1 MYRVNAER
9 SQEKND
15 RNGRIERCT
24 KVTPQCLPGRKSLRD
39 ENSTPYRSRKSTN
52 AWASQYRL
60 TPQGKL
66 KLHNLAFMDATD
78 QLGFQF
84 RPAERRVWT
93 VRALVS
99 AVRSHIERE
108 YSDCWVEGEIS
119 NLRIPDSGH
128 LYFTL
133 KEESAQIRVVMFRSS
148 AKLLRFRPENG
159 LHVTVRGRI
168 TVYEDRGELQIS
180 AEFMEPKGAGALQLA
195 FEQLKA
201 RLQAEG
207 LFEVSRKKP
216 IPPLPQRIGI
226 ITSPQ
231 GAALRDILNILA
243 RRHHSANVLIY
254 PAQVQGEAA
263 AGEVMAGVRFFN
275 QDLQR
280 GGAVEV
286 IVIAR
291 GGGSAED
298 LAAFNHEGLARA
310 VADSK
315 IPVIS
320 AIGHE
325 TDFTII
331 DFVADLRA
339 PTPSAAAELV
349 IRSRQDI
356 EAQAEDLCRRLERAL
371 RYRLLMARQELT
383 ERAQHGAFARMMDGI
398 HRRQQKLDEQRFR
411 LEKAERQLLERCR
424 RRSENVSSAVRHY
437 DARRRLAA
445 VRQGLE
451 AQVANLAAA
460 IRRRLLESGGALDRR
475 AASLEAL
482 SPVAIL
488 NRGYALV
495 FDAKGRLVK
504 DAARLEAGDEL
515 SARLARGRV
524 RARVTASEPG
534 EPEPGDLH

>member
-1 MYRVNAER
+1 MEM
-9 SQEKND
+9 S
-15 RNGRIERCT
+15 
-24 KVTPQCLPGRKSLRD
+24 
-39 ENSTPYRSRKSTN
+39 
-52 AWASQYRL
+52 
-60 TPQGKL
+60 
-66 KLHNLAFMDATD
+66 D

-84 RPAERRVWT
+84 RPPERRIWT

-99 AVRSHIERE
+99 AVRSHVERE

-133 KEESAQIRVVMFRSS
+133 KEETSQIRVVMFRSS

-159 LHVTVRGRI
+159 LHVTVRGRV
-168 TVYEDRGELQIS
+168 TVYEERGELQIS
-180 AEFMEPKGAGALQLA
+180 AEFMEPQGAGALQLA

-201 RLQAEG
+201 RLAAEG
-207 LFEVSRKKP
+207 LFEASRKKP
-216 IPPLPQRIGI
+216 IPQLPQRIGI
-226 ITSPQ
+226 VTSPQ

-243 RRHHSANVLIY
+243 RRHHSANILIY
-254 PAQVQGEAA
+254 PAQVQGDSA
-263 AGEVMAGVRFFN
+263 AGEVMAGLKHFHS
-275 QDLQR
+275 DLR
-280 GGAVEV
+280 SKNAVEV
-286 IVIAR
+286 IIIAR

-298 LAAFNHEGLARA
+298 LACFNHEGLARA

-325 TDFTII
+325 TDFTIV

-349 IRSRQDI
+349 IRSRQGI
-356 EAQAEDLCRRLERAL
+356 EEQANELSRRLERSL

-383 ERAQHGAFARMMDGI
+383 NRAQHGAFARMMDGI
-398 HRRQQKLDEQRFR
+398 HRRQQKVDEQRYR
-411 LEKAERQLLERCR
+411 LEKAERQLLERCHR
-424 RRSENVSSAVRHY
+424 RCETVAAAVRHY
-437 DARRRLAA
+437 DARRRLAS
-445 VRQGLE
+445 VRQQLD
-451 AQVANLAAA
+451 AQLGNLAAA
-460 IRRRLLESGGALDRR
+460 TRHRLLESRSALERQT
-475 AASLEAL
+475 ASLEAL

-495 FDAKGRLVK
+495 FDAKGALVK
-504 DAARLEAGDEL
+504 DATQLETGQEL

-524 RARVTASEPG
+524 RARVTATESSES
-534 EPEPGDLH
+534 E

>member
-1 MYRVNAER
+1 MEMN
-9 SQEKND
+9 
-15 RNGRIERCT
+15 
-24 KVTPQCLPGRKSLRD
+24 
-39 ENSTPYRSRKSTN
+39 
-52 AWASQYRL
+52 
-60 TPQGKL
+60 
-66 KLHNLAFMDATD
+66 D

-84 RPAERRVWT
+84 RPPERRVWT

-159 LHVTVRGRI
+159 LSVTVRGRI

-207 LFEVSRKKP
+207 LFEASRKKP

-254 PAQVQGEAA
+254 PTQVQGDSASAEVI
-263 AGEVMAGVRFFN
+263 AGLRHFHQNLG
-275 QDLQR
+275 R
-280 GGAVEV
+280 GSAVEV
-286 IVIAR
+286 IIIAR
-291 GGGSAED
+291 GGGSVED
-298 LAAFNHEGLARA
+298 LACFNHEGLARA
-310 VADSK
+310 VAESK

-325 TDFTII
+325 TDFTIV

-356 EAQAEDLCRRLERAL
+356 EAQAEDLYRRLERAL

-398 HRRQQKLDEQRFR
+398 HRRQQRLDEQRFR
-411 LEKAERQLLERCR
+411 LEKAERQLLERCHR
-424 RRSENVSSAVRHY
+424 RCENVSATVRHY

-445 VRQGLE
+445 IRQQLA
-451 AQVANLAAA
+451 AQVAKLAAA
-460 IRRRLLESGGALDRR
+460 THTRLWQSRGALDRQT
-475 AASLEAL
+475 ASLEAL

-495 FDAKGRLVK
+495 FDAKGQLVK
-504 DAARLEAGDEL
+504 DAARLKAGDEL
-515 SARLARGRV
+515 SARLARGRI
-524 RARVTASEPG
+524 RARVTAAEPSEAESDG
-534 EPEPGDLH
+534 AELE

>member
-1 MYRVNAER
+1 M
-9 SQEKND
+9 S
-15 RNGRIERCT
+15 
-24 KVTPQCLPGRKSLRD
+24 
-39 ENSTPYRSRKSTN
+39 
-52 AWASQYRL
+52 
-60 TPQGKL
+60 
-66 KLHNLAFMDATD
+66 D

-84 RPAERRVWT
+84 RPPERRVWT

-159 LHVTVRGRI
+159 LHATVRGRI

-207 LFEVSRKKP
+207 LFEASRKKP
-216 IPPLPQRIGI
+216 MPPLPQRIGI

-254 PAQVQGEAA
+254 PAQVQGDSAP
-263 AGEVMAGVRFFN
+263 GEVMAGLRYFGQELRH
-275 QDLQR
+275 QDLR
-280 GGAVEV
+280 SGGAVEV
-286 IVIAR
+286 IIIAR

-298 LAAFNHEGLARA
+298 LAGFNHEGLARA

-325 TDFTII
+325 TDFTIV

-349 IRSRQDI
+349 IRSRQEI
-356 EAQAEDLCRRLERAL
+356 EAQAEDLYRRLEHGL

-411 LEKAERQLLERCR
+411 LEKAERQLLERCHR
-424 RRSENVSSAVRHY
+424 RCENVSATVRHY

-445 VRQGLE
+445 IRQQLR
-451 AQVANLAAA
+451 AQVANLAA
-460 IRRRLLESGGALDRR
+460 ITHTRLLEIRGVLDRQT
-475 AASLEAL
+475 ASLEAL
-482 SPVAIL
+482 SPLAIL

-504 DAARLEAGDEL
+504 DAARLKAGDEL
-515 SARLARGRV
+515 SARLARGRI
-524 RARVTASEPG
+524 RARVTATERSDPESG
-534 EPEPGDLH
+534 ERH

>member
-1 MYRVNAER
+1 MEMA
-9 SQEKND
+9 
-15 RNGRIERCT
+15 
-24 KVTPQCLPGRKSLRD
+24 
-39 ENSTPYRSRKSTN
+39 
-52 AWASQYRL
+52 
-60 TPQGKL
+60 
-66 KLHNLAFMDATD
+66 D

-84 RPAERRVWT
+84 RAPERRVWT

-99 AVRSHIERE
+99 AVRALVERQ

-201 RLQAEG
+201 RLHAEG
-207 LFEVSRKKP
+207 LFEAARKKP

-231 GAALRDILNILA
+231 GAALQDILNILA
-243 RRHHSANVLIY
+243 RRHRSVNVLIY
-254 PAQVQGEAA
+254 PAQVQGDSAPS
-263 AGEVMAGVRFFN
+263 EVMAGLRC
-275 QDLQR
+275 LQQYSHQNLR
-280 GGAVEV
+280 HRNAVEV
-286 IVIAR
+286 IIIAR

-310 VADSK
+310 VAESK

-325 TDFTII
+325 TDFTIV

-349 IRSRQDI
+349 IRSRQEI
-356 EAQAEDLCRRLERAL
+356 EGQAEDLYRRLERAV

-383 ERAQHGAFARMMDGI
+383 ERAQAGAFARMMDGI
-398 HRRQQKLDEQRFR
+398 HQRQQKLDEQGFR
-411 LEKAERQLLERCR
+411 LEKAERQLLERCHR
-424 RRSENVSSAVRHY
+424 RCESAAAAVRHY

-445 VRQGLE
+445 IRQSLE
-451 AQVANLAAA
+451 AQVASLAAA
-460 IRRRLLESGGALDRR
+460 TRTRLLESRGKLDRQT
-475 AASLEAL
+475 ASLDAL

-495 FDAKGRLVK
+495 FDAKGQLVK
-504 DAARLEAGDEL
+504 DAAQFKVGDEL

-524 RARVTASEPG
+524 RARVTAAESG
-534 EPEPGDLH
+534 ETESGGAGLE

>member
-1 MYRVNAER
+1 
-9 SQEKND
+9 
-15 RNGRIERCT
+15 
-24 KVTPQCLPGRKSLRD
+24 
-39 ENSTPYRSRKSTN
+39 
-52 AWASQYRL
+52 
-60 TPQGKL
+60 
-66 KLHNLAFMDATD
+66 
-78 QLGFQF
+78 
-84 RPAERRVWT
+84 
-93 VRALVS
+93 
-99 AVRSHIERE
+99 
-108 YSDCWVEGEIS
+108 VEGEIS

-201 RLQAEG
+201 RLQGEG
-207 LFEVSRKKP
+207 LFEAARKKT
-216 IPPLPQRIGI
+216 IPSLPQRIGI

-254 PAQVQGEAA
+254 PAQVQGDAA
-263 AGEVMAGVRFFN
+263 PGEVMAGLRHFN
-275 QDLQR
+275 KELQHQDSR
-280 GGAVEV
+280 RKSAVEV
-286 IVIAR
+286 IIIAR

-325 TDFTII
+325 TDFSIM

-349 IRSRQDI
+349 IRSRQEI
-356 EAQAEDLCRRLERAL
+356 EAQAEDLYRRLERAV

-411 LEKAERQLLERCR
+411 LEKAERQLLERSH
-424 RRSENVSSAVRHY
+424 RRSESAAAAVRHY

-445 VRQGLE
+445 IRQRLE
-451 AQVANLAAA
+451 AQVASLAAA
-460 IRRRLLESGGALDRR
+460 THRRLLESRGALDRR
-475 AASLEAL
+475 TASLEAL

-495 FDAKGRLVK
+495 FDAKGQLVK
-504 DAARLEAGDEL
+504 DAARLKAGDEL

-524 RARVTASEPG
+524 HARVTASQSDET
-534 EPEPGDLH
+534 

>member
-1 MYRVNAER
+1 MGT
-9 SQEKND
+9 S
-15 RNGRIERCT
+15 
-24 KVTPQCLPGRKSLRD
+24 
-39 ENSTPYRSRKSTN
+39 
-52 AWASQYRL
+52 
-60 TPQGKL
+60 
-66 KLHNLAFMDATD
+66 D

-84 RPAERRVWT
+84 RAPERHIWS

-99 AVRSHIERE
+99 AVRGLVERQ

-128 LYFTL
+128 VYFTL
-133 KEESAQIRVVMFRSS
+133 KEENAQIRVVIFRSS

-180 AEFMEPKGAGALQLA
+180 AEFMEPQGAGALQLA
-195 FEQLKA
+195 FEQLKT

-207 LFEVSRKKP
+207 LFDAARKKP
-216 IPPLPQRIGI
+216 IPPLPQRIGV

-243 RRHHSANVLIY
+243 RRHRSANILIY
-254 PAQVQGEAA
+254 PAQVQGESAA
-263 AGEVMAGVRFFN
+263 AEVMAGLRYLHGSAR
-275 QDLQR
+275 QAL
-280 GGAVEV
+280 GIEV
-286 IVIAR
+286 IIIAR

-298 LAAFNHEGLARA
+298 LACFNHEGLARA
-310 VADSK
+310 VAESK

-349 IRSRQDI
+349 IRSRREI
-356 EAQAEDLCRRLERAL
+356 EAHAEDLDRRLERAV
-371 RYRLLMARQELT
+371 RYRLLIARQELT
-383 ERAQHGAFARMMDGI
+383 ELAQHGAFASIMDSI
-398 HRRQQKLDEQRFR
+398 HRGQQTLDERRFR
-411 LEKAERQLLERCR
+411 LEKAERQLLEQR
-424 RRSENVSSAVRHY
+424 RRRLEAVSAVVRHY
-437 DARRRLAA
+437 DARRRLVAIR
-445 VRQGLE
+445 RQLE
-451 AQVANLAAA
+451 SEVANLSAA
-460 IRRRLLESGGALDRR
+460 IRARLLAGRAALERR
-475 AASLEAL
+475 TASLEAL

-495 FDAKGRLVK
+495 FDGSGQLVK
-504 DAARLEAGDEL
+504 DAASLAPGDEM
-515 SARLARGRV
+515 SARLARGKV
-524 RARVTASEPG
+524 RARVTHREPSES
-534 EPEPGDLH
+534 

>member
-1 MYRVNAER
+1 MAGSTILPTTFSFSFRVGG
-9 SQEKND
+9 QE
-15 RNGRIERCT
+15 C
-24 KVTPQCLPGRKSLRD
+24 P
-39 ENSTPYRSRKSTN
+39 PYTN
-52 AWASQYRL
+52 
-60 TPQGKL
+60 
-66 KLHNLAFMDATD
+66 MDTSD

-84 RPAERRVWT
+84 RAPERHVWT

-99 AVRSHIERE
+99 AVRSQVERQ

-119 NLRIPDSGH
+119 NLRNPDSGH

-133 KEESAQIRVVMFRSS
+133 KEESAQLRVVMFRSS
-148 AKLLRFRPENG
+148 ARLLRFRPENG

-168 TVYEDRGELQIS
+168 TVYEERGELQIS
-180 AEFMEPKGAGALQLA
+180 AEYMEPQGAGALQLA

-207 LFEVSRKKP
+207 LFEASRKKP
-216 IPPLPQRIGI
+216 IPPLPRRIGV

-231 GAALRDILNILA
+231 GAALQDILNILA

-254 PAQVQGEAA
+254 PAQVQGDAA
-263 AGEVMAGVRFFN
+263 AGEVMAGVRHLN
-275 QDLQR
+275 R
-280 GGAVEV
+280 SSAVEV
-286 IVIAR
+286 IIIAR
-291 GGGSAED
+291 GGGSVED
-298 LAAFNHEGLARA
+298 MAAFNHEGLARA
-310 VADSK
+310 VAESE

-325 TDFTII
+325 TDFTIV

-349 IRSRQDI
+349 IRSRQEI
-356 EAQAEDLCRRLERAL
+356 EAQAEELQRRLERAV

-383 ERAQHGAFARMMDGI
+383 QRAQHGAFARIMDGI
-398 HRRQQKLDEQRFR
+398 NRRQQKLDEQRFR
-411 LEKAERQLLERCR
+411 LEKAQRQIFERWR
-424 RRSENVSSAVRHY
+424 RRWELASGAVRHY

-445 VRQGLE
+445 VRQQLDAE
-451 AQVANLAAA
+451 LARLAAA
-460 IRRRLLESGGALDRR
+460 ANARLLANRALLDQRV
-475 AASLEAL
+475 ASLEAL

-495 FDAKGRLVK
+495 FDAKGQLVK
-504 DAARLEAGDEL
+504 DAARLQVGDEV

-524 RARVTASEPG
+524 HARVTVSEPESG
-534 EPEPGDLH
+534 GPALE

>member
-1 MYRVNAER
+1 ME
-9 SQEKND
+9 
-15 RNGRIERCT
+15 
-24 KVTPQCLPGRKSLRD
+24 
-39 ENSTPYRSRKSTN
+39 
-52 AWASQYRL
+52 
-60 TPQGKL
+60 
-66 KLHNLAFMDATD
+66 MTD

-84 RPAERRVWT
+84 RPPERRVWT

-99 AVRSHIERE
+99 AVRSHLERE

-133 KEESAQIRVVMFRSS
+133 KEEAAQIRVVMFRSS

-180 AEFMEPKGAGALQLA
+180 AEFMEPRGAGALQLA

-207 LFEVSRKKP
+207 LFESSRKKA
-216 IPPLPQRIGI
+216 IPHLPQRIGI

-254 PAQVQGEAA
+254 PAQVQGDSAP
-263 AGEVMAGVRFFN
+263 GEVMAGVRYFN
-275 QDLQR
+275 AEHRDAAR
-280 GGAVEV
+280 PRRGAVEV
-286 IVIAR
+286 IIIAR

-298 LAAFNHEGLARA
+298 LACFNHEGLARA
-310 VADSK
+310 VASSK

-325 TDFTII
+325 TDFTIV

-349 IRSRQDI
+349 IRSRQEI
-356 EAQAEDLCRRLERAL
+356 EAQADDLYRRLERAM
-371 RYRLLMARQELT
+371 RYRLLMARQDLT
-383 ERAQHGAFARMMDGI
+383 GRTQHGAFARMMDGI
-398 HRRQQKLDEQRFR
+398 HRRQQRLDEQRYR
-411 LEKAERQLLERCR
+411 LEKAERQLLERWHR
-424 RRSENVSSAVRHY
+424 RCEGVTAAIRQC
-437 DARRRLAA
+437 DARRRLAG
-445 VRQGLE
+445 VRQRLE
-451 AQVANLAAA
+451 ALVANLAAVTH
-460 IRRRLLESGGALDRR
+460 RRLMESRGVLDRR
-475 AASLEAL
+475 TASLDAL

-495 FDAKGRLVK
+495 FDAQGQLVK
-504 DAARLEAGDEL
+504 DAARLEAGDEV
-515 SARLARGRV
+515 SARLARGTI
-524 RARVTASEPG
+524 RARVTGRET
-534 EPEPGDLH
+534 

>member
-1 MYRVNAER
+1 MGT
-9 SQEKND
+9 QEQ
-15 RNGRIERCT
+15 T
-24 KVTPQCLPGRKSLRD
+24 
-39 ENSTPYRSRKSTN
+39 
-52 AWASQYRL
+52 W
-60 TPQGKL
+60 
-66 KLHNLAFMDATD
+66 
-78 QLGFQF
+78 FQV
-84 RPAERRVWT
+84 RPPERRVWT

-133 KEESAQIRVVMFRSS
+133 KEEAAQIRVVMFRSS

-159 LHVTVRGRI
+159 LHVMVRGRI

-195 FEQLKA
+195 FEKLKA

-207 LFEVSRKKP
+207 LFDAARKKA

-231 GAALRDILNILA
+231 GAALRDILNVLA

-254 PAQVQGEAA
+254 PAQVQGDSAP
-263 AGEVMAGVRFFN
+263 GEVIAGLRHFH
-275 QDLQR
+275 QDLR
-280 GGAVEV
+280 HSRAVEV
-286 IVIAR
+286 IIIAR

-298 LAAFNHEGLARA
+298 LACFNHEGLARA

-325 TDFTII
+325 TDFTIV

-349 IRSRQDI
+349 IRSRQEI
-356 EAQAEDLCRRLERAL
+356 EAQAEDLYRRLERAV
-371 RYRLLMARQELT
+371 RYRLLIARQGLT
-383 ERAQHGAFARMMDGI
+383 RRGQDGAFARMMDLI
-398 HRRQQKLDEQRFR
+398 RQRQQKLDDLTYR
-411 LEKAERQLLERCR
+411 LGRGEREALELMR
-424 RRSENVSSAVRHY
+424 RRWET
-437 DARRRLAA
+437 L
-445 VRQGLE
+445 
-451 AQVANLAAA
+451 
-460 IRRRLLESGGALDRR
+460 
-475 AASLEAL
+475 
-482 SPVAIL
+482 
-488 NRGYALV
+488 
-495 FDAKGRLVK
+495 
-504 DAARLEAGDEL
+504 
-515 SARLARGRV
+515 
-524 RARVTASEPG
+524 
-534 EPEPGDLH
+534 

>member
-1 MYRVNAER
+1 MEM
-9 SQEKND
+9 S
-15 RNGRIERCT
+15 
-24 KVTPQCLPGRKSLRD
+24 
-39 ENSTPYRSRKSTN
+39 
-52 AWASQYRL
+52 
-60 TPQGKL
+60 
-66 KLHNLAFMDATD
+66 D
-78 QLGFQF
+78 QLGFHF
-84 RPAERRVWT
+84 RPPERRVWT

-133 KEESAQIRVVMFRSS
+133 KEEAAQIRVVMFRSS

-207 LFEVSRKKP
+207 LFDAARKKA
-216 IPPLPQRIGI
+216 IPSLPQRIGV

-243 RRHHSANVLIY
+243 RRHHSANVVIY
-254 PAQVQGEAA
+254 PAQVQGDAA
-263 AGEVMAGVRFFN
+263 AGEVMAGLRHFN
-275 QDLQR
+275 QDKRR
-280 GGAVEV
+280 GCAVEV
-286 IVIAR
+286 IIIAR
-291 GGGSAED
+291 GGGSVED
-298 LAAFNHEGLARA
+298 LACFNHEGLARA

-325 TDFTII
+325 TDFTIV

-339 PTPSAAAELV
+339 STPSAAAELV
-349 IRSRQDI
+349 IRSRQEI
-356 EAQAEDLCRRLERAL
+356 EAAAADLYRRLERAV

-398 HRRQQKLDEQRFR
+398 HRRQQRLDEQRFR
-411 LEKAERQLLERCR
+411 LEKAERQLLERWHR
-424 RRSENVSSAVRHY
+424 RCENVATAVRHY
-437 DARRRLAA
+437 DARRRLAH
-445 VRQGLE
+445 VRQQLE

-460 IRRRLLESGGALDRR
+460 THRRLLESRGALERHT
-475 AASLEAL
+475 ASLEAL

-495 FDAKGRLVK
+495 FDGQGQLVK
-504 DAARLEAGDEL
+504 DAAELKAGEEV
-515 SARLARGRV
+515 SARLARGRM
-524 RARVTASEPG
+524 RARVTATERSETESDEPG
-534 EPEPGDLH
+534 

>member
-1 MYRVNAER
+1 META
-9 SQEKND
+9 
-15 RNGRIERCT
+15 
-24 KVTPQCLPGRKSLRD
+24 
-39 ENSTPYRSRKSTN
+39 
-52 AWASQYRL
+52 
-60 TPQGKL
+60 
-66 KLHNLAFMDATD
+66 D

-84 RPAERRVWT
+84 RPPDRRVWT

-119 NLRIPDSGH
+119 NLRTPDSGH

-133 KEESAQIRVVMFRSS
+133 KEESAQMRAVMFRSS
-148 AKLLRFRPENG
+148 ARLLRFRPENG

-180 AEFMEPKGAGALQLA
+180 AEFMEPQGAGALQLA

-207 LFEVSRKKP
+207 LFDASRKKP
-216 IPPLPQRIGI
+216 LPPLPQRIGL

-243 RRHHSANVLIY
+243 RRHRSANVLIY
-254 PAQVQGEAA
+254 PAQVQGDSAPAEVI
-263 AGEVMAGVRFFN
+263 AGLRYFH
-275 QDLQR
+275 QDLAR
-280 GGAVEV
+280 PSPVEV
-286 IVIAR
+286 IIIAR

-298 LAAFNHEGLARA
+298 LACFNHEGLARA

-325 TDFTII
+325 TDFTIL

-356 EAQAEDLCRRLERAL
+356 EAQTDDLSRRLERAL
-371 RYRLLMARQELT
+371 RYRLLMARRDLADRT
-383 ERAQHGAFARMMDGI
+383 QHGAFARMMDGI

-411 LEKAERQLLERCR
+411 LEKAQRQLLERYHR
-424 RRSENVSSAVRHY
+424 RCETVTAAVRHY

-445 VRQGLE
+445 IRQELE

-460 IRRRLLESGGALDRR
+460 TRTLLLENRGALDRHTAR
-475 AASLEAL
+475 LEAL
-482 SPVAIL
+482 SPIAIL

-495 FDAKGRLVK
+495 FDATGQLVK
-504 DAARLEAGDEL
+504 DASRIAPGDNV

-524 RARVTASEPG
+524 LARVTATDPSPAEPSPPA
-534 EPEPGDLH
+534 ESTD

>member
-1 MYRVNAER
+1 
-9 SQEKND
+9 
-15 RNGRIERCT
+15 
-24 KVTPQCLPGRKSLRD
+24 
-39 ENSTPYRSRKSTN
+39 
-52 AWASQYRL
+52 
-60 TPQGKL
+60 
-66 KLHNLAFMDATD
+66 MDTAD

-84 RPAERRVWT
+84 RAPERRIWT

-99 AVRSHIERE
+99 AVRSHVERE

-133 KEESAQIRVVMFRSS
+133 KEENAQIRVVMFRSP
-148 AKLLRFRPENG
+148 ARLLRFRPEDG

-168 TVYEDRGELQIS
+168 TVYEERGELQIS
-180 AEFMEPKGAGALQLA
+180 AEFMEPQGAGALQLA

-207 LFEVSRKKP
+207 LFDASRKKA
-216 IPPLPQRIGI
+216 IPPLPRRIGI

-243 RRHHSANVLIY
+243 RRHQSANVLIY
-254 PAQVQGEAA
+254 PAQVQGDAA
-263 AGEVMAGVRFFN
+263 AGEILAGLRHFN
-275 QDLQR
+275 R
-280 GGAVEV
+280 SRAVEV
-286 IVIAR
+286 IIIAR
-291 GGGSAED
+291 GGGSVED

-310 VADSK
+310 VAESE

-325 TDFTII
+325 TDFTIL

-349 IRSRQDI
+349 IRSRQEI
-356 EAQAEDLCRRLERAL
+356 EAQAEELHRRLERAV

-383 ERAQHGAFARMMDGI
+383 QRAQHGAFGRMMDGI
-398 HRRQQKLDEQRFR
+398 NRRQQKLDDQRFR
-411 LEKAERQLLERCR
+411 LEKAERQILERWR
-424 RRSENVSSAVRHY
+424 RRWEGASAAVRHY

-445 VRQGLE
+445 VRQQLDAE
-451 AQVANLAAA
+451 VAKLAAA
-460 IRRRLLESGGALDRR
+460 TNARLLASRAVLDRR
-475 AASLEAL
+475 MASLEAL

-495 FDAKGRLVK
+495 FDVNGQLVK
-504 DAARLEAGDEL
+504 DAARLQVGDEV

-524 RARVTASEPG
+524 RARVSGT
-534 EPEPGDLH
+534 EPESGGPAVE

>member
-1 MYRVNAER
+1 M
-9 SQEKND
+9 S
-15 RNGRIERCT
+15 
-24 KVTPQCLPGRKSLRD
+24 
-39 ENSTPYRSRKSTN
+39 
-52 AWASQYRL
+52 
-60 TPQGKL
+60 
-66 KLHNLAFMDATD
+66 D

-84 RPAERRVWT
+84 RPPERRIWT

-168 TVYEDRGELQIS
+168 TVYEERGELQIS

-207 LFEVSRKKP
+207 LFEASRKTP
-216 IPPLPQRIGI
+216 IPSLPQRIGI

-254 PAQVQGEAA
+254 PAQVQGDSAP
-263 AGEVMAGVRFFN
+263 GEVMAGLRYFHQEIRH
-275 QDLQR
+275 QDLRHQDLR
-280 GGAVEV
+280 SGGAVEV
-286 IVIAR
+286 IIIAR

-298 LAAFNHEGLARA
+298 LAGFNHEGLARA

-325 TDFTII
+325 TDFTIV

-349 IRSRQDI
+349 IRSRQEI
-356 EAQAEDLCRRLERAL
+356 EAQAEDLSRRLERGL
-371 RYRLLMARQELT
+371 RYRLLMARQELAD
-383 ERAQHGAFARMMDGI
+383 RAQHGAFARMMDGI
-398 HRRQQKLDEQRFR
+398 HRRQQKVDEQRFR
-411 LEKAERQLLERCR
+411 LEKAERQLLECCHRRC
-424 RRSENVSSAVRHY
+424 ENVSATVRHY
-437 DARRRLAA
+437 DAQRRLAA
-445 VRQGLE
+445 IRQQLQ

-460 IRRRLLESGGALDRR
+460 TRTRLLESRGVLDRR
-475 AASLEAL
+475 TASLEAL
-482 SPVAIL
+482 SPLAIL

-495 FDAKGRLVK
+495 FDGKGRLVK
-504 DAARLEAGDEL
+504 DAARLKAGDEL

-524 RARVTASEPG
+524 RARVTASERS
-534 EPEPGDLH
+534 EPESGERH

>member
-1 MYRVNAER
+1 
-9 SQEKND
+9 
-15 RNGRIERCT
+15 
-24 KVTPQCLPGRKSLRD
+24 
-39 ENSTPYRSRKSTN
+39 
-52 AWASQYRL
+52 
-60 TPQGKL
+60 
-66 KLHNLAFMDATD
+66 MDASD

-84 RPAERRVWT
+84 RAPERHIWS
-93 VRALVS
+93 VRALVA
-99 AVRSHIERE
+99 AVRGLVERQ

-148 AKLLRFRPENG
+148 ARLLRFRPENG

-168 TVYEDRGELQIS
+168 TVYEERGELQIS
-180 AEFMEPKGAGALQLA
+180 AEFMEPQGAGALQLA

-207 LFEVSRKKP
+207 LFEASRKKT
-216 IPPLPQRIGI
+216 IPPLPRRIGI
-226 ITSPQ
+226 VTSPQ
-231 GAALRDILNILA
+231 GAALQDILNILA

-254 PAQVQGEAA
+254 PVQVQGAAA
-263 AGEVMAGVRFFN
+263 AGEVMAGLRHFN
-275 QDLQR
+275 R
-280 GGAVEV
+280 SRAVEV
-286 IVIAR
+286 IIIAR
-291 GGGSAED
+291 GGGSVED

-310 VADSK
+310 VAESK

-325 TDFTII
+325 TDFTIV

-349 IRSRQDI
+349 IRSRQEI
-356 EAQAEDLCRRLERAL
+356 EAQAEELHRRLERAL

-383 ERAQHGAFARMMDGI
+383 QLAQHGAFARMMDGI
-398 HRRQQKLDEQRFR
+398 NRRQQKLDDQRFR
-411 LEKAERQLLERCR
+411 LERGQRQIFERWR
-424 RRSENVSSAVRHY
+424 RRWELASAAVRHY
-437 DARRRLAA
+437 DARRRLAV
-445 VRQGLE
+445 VRQRLAAE
-451 AQVANLAAA
+451 VSKLAAA
-460 IRRRLLESGGALDRR
+460 GNARLLANRAALERR
-475 AASLEAL
+475 VASLEAL

-495 FDAKGRLVK
+495 FDANGQLVK
-504 DAARLEAGDEL
+504 DAAHLQAGDEV

-524 RARVTASEPG
+524 RARVTGTESGGPALE
-534 EPEPGDLH
+534 

>member
-1 MYRVNAER
+1 
-9 SQEKND
+9 
-15 RNGRIERCT
+15 
-24 KVTPQCLPGRKSLRD
+24 
-39 ENSTPYRSRKSTN
+39 
-52 AWASQYRL
+52 
-60 TPQGKL
+60 
-66 KLHNLAFMDATD
+66 
-78 QLGFQF
+78 
-84 RPAERRVWT
+84 
-93 VRALVS
+93 
-99 AVRSHIERE
+99 VRSHVERE

-207 LFEVSRKKP
+207 LFEASRKKA
-216 IPPLPQRIGI
+216 IPTLPQRIGI

-231 GAALRDILNILA
+231 AAAVRDILNILA

-254 PAQVQGEAA
+254 PAQVQGDAA
-263 AGEVMAGVRFFN
+263 PGEVIAGLRYFGRE
-275 QDLQR
+275 LQHRDSRR
-280 GGAVEV
+280 GHAVEV
-286 IVIAR
+286 IIIAR
-291 GGGSAED
+291 GGGSVED
-298 LAAFNHEGLARA
+298 LACFNDEGLARA
-310 VADSK
+310 VADSQ

-325 TDFTII
+325 TDFTIV

-349 IRSRQDI
+349 IRSRQEI
-356 EAQAEDLCRRLERAL
+356 EAQAEDLYRRLERAT

-398 HRRQQKLDEQRFR
+398 HRRQQKVDEQRFR
-411 LEKAERQLLERCR
+411 LEKTERQLLERCHR
-424 RRSENVSSAVRHY
+424 RCENVAATVRHY
-437 DARRRLAA
+437 DARRRLVAI
-445 VRQGLE
+445 RQQLV
-451 AQVANLAAA
+451 AQVASLAAA
-460 IRRRLLESGGALDRR
+460 THTRLLECRGALDRR
-475 AASLEAL
+475 TASLEAL

-495 FDAKGRLVK
+495 FDAKGHLVK
-504 DAARLEAGDEL
+504 DAARLKAGDQL

-524 RARVTASEPG
+524 RVRVIATERSEP
-534 EPEPGDLH
+534 

>member
-1 MYRVNAER
+1 MEMA
-9 SQEKND
+9 
-15 RNGRIERCT
+15 
-24 KVTPQCLPGRKSLRD
+24 
-39 ENSTPYRSRKSTN
+39 
-52 AWASQYRL
+52 
-60 TPQGKL
+60 
-66 KLHNLAFMDATD
+66 D
-78 QLGFQF
+78 QLGFHF
-84 RPAERRVWT
+84 RPPERRVWT

-119 NLRIPDSGH
+119 NLRTPDSGH

-133 KEESAQIRVVMFRSS
+133 KEESAQMRVVMFRSS
-148 AKLLRFRPENG
+148 TKLLRFRPENG

-207 LFEVSRKKP
+207 LFDAARKKA

-254 PAQVQGEAA
+254 PAQVQGDSAPAEVI
-263 AGEVMAGVRFFN
+263 AGLRHFHHELRARHSGGV
-275 QDLQR
+275 
-280 GGAVEV
+280 VEV
-286 IVIAR
+286 IIIAR
-291 GGGSAED
+291 GGGSVED

-325 TDFTII
+325 TDFTIV

-349 IRSRQDI
+349 IRSRQEI
-356 EAQAEDLCRRLERAL
+356 EAQAEDLYRRLERAL
-371 RYRLLMARQELT
+371 RYRLLMARQDLT

-411 LEKAERQLLERCR
+411 LEKAERQLLDRFQRRC
-424 RRSENVSSAVRHY
+424 ENVSASVRHY

-445 VRQGLE
+445 IRQQLT
-451 AQVANLAAA
+451 AHVTNLAAA
-460 IRRRLLESGGALDRR
+460 THTRLLQSRGALDRR
-475 AASLEAL
+475 TASLEAL

-495 FDAKGRLVK
+495 FDAKGGLVK
-504 DAARLEAGDEL
+504 DAALLKTGDDL
-515 SARLARGRV
+515 TAQLARGRV
-524 RARVTASEPG
+524 RARVNSTEVN
-534 EPEPGDLH
+534 EV

>member
-1 MYRVNAER
+1 ME
-9 SQEKND
+9 
-15 RNGRIERCT
+15 
-24 KVTPQCLPGRKSLRD
+24 
-39 ENSTPYRSRKSTN
+39 
-52 AWASQYRL
+52 
-60 TPQGKL
+60 
-66 KLHNLAFMDATD
+66 ATD

-84 RPAERRVWT
+84 RPPERRIWT

-99 AVRSHIERE
+99 AVRTHLERE

-133 KEESAQIRVVMFRSS
+133 KEESAQVRVVMFRSS

-180 AEFMEPKGAGALQLA
+180 AEFMEPQGAGALQLA

-201 RLQAEG
+201 RLAAEG
-207 LFEVSRKKP
+207 LFEGSRKKV
-216 IPPLPQRIGI
+216 IPPLPLRIGV

-243 RRHHSANVLIY
+243 RRHHSASVLIY
-254 PAQVQGEAA
+254 PAQVQGESAPVEVT
-263 AGEVMAGVRFFN
+263 AGLHHFN
-275 QDLQR
+275 R
-280 GGAVEV
+280 TREVEV
-286 IVIAR
+286 IIIAR

-310 VADSK
+310 VAASK

-325 TDFTII
+325 TDFTIV

-349 IRSRQDI
+349 IRSRQEI
-356 EAQAEDLCRRLERAL
+356 EAQAEDMYRRLDRAI
-371 RYRLLMARQELT
+371 RYRLLMAQQELS

-398 HRRQQKLDEQRFR
+398 NRRQQRLDEASFR
-411 LEKAERQLLERCR
+411 LERAERQLVERCHR
-424 RRSENVSSAVRHY
+424 RWEIASASVRHY
-437 DARRRLAA
+437 DARQRLAA
-445 VRQGLE
+445 IRQRLDSRT
-451 AQVANLAAA
+451 ASLVSAAHA
-460 IRRRLLESGGALDRR
+460 RLRAGRSELDRR
-475 AASLEAL
+475 AAALEAL

-495 FDAKGRLVK
+495 FDSNGQLVK
-504 DAARLEAGDEL
+504 DAERLHAGDDI
-515 SARLARGRV
+515 SARLARGSV
-524 RARVTASEPG
+524 RARVTSVETGATESSETAL
-534 EPEPGDLH
+534 E

>member
-1 MYRVNAER
+1 MEM
-9 SQEKND
+9 S
-15 RNGRIERCT
+15 
-24 KVTPQCLPGRKSLRD
+24 
-39 ENSTPYRSRKSTN
+39 
-52 AWASQYRL
+52 
-60 TPQGKL
+60 
-66 KLHNLAFMDATD
+66 D

-84 RPAERRVWT
+84 RPPERRVWT

-168 TVYEDRGELQIS
+168 TVYEERGELQIS
-180 AEFMEPKGAGALQLA
+180 AELMEPKGAGALQLA

-201 RLQAEG
+201 KLQAEG
-207 LFEVSRKKP
+207 LFEASRKKP

-254 PAQVQGEAA
+254 PAQVQGDSAP
-263 AGEVMAGVRFFN
+263 GEVMAGLRYFH
-275 QDLQR
+275 QELQHQELRHQGLRR

-286 IVIAR
+286 IIIAR
-291 GGGSAED
+291 GGGAAED
-298 LAAFNHEGLARA
+298 LAGFNHEGLARA

-325 TDFTII
+325 TDFTIV

-349 IRSRQDI
+349 IRSRQEI
-356 EAQAEDLCRRLERAL
+356 EAQAEDLYRRLERGL
-371 RYRLLMARQELT
+371 RYRLLMARRELT
-383 ERAQHGAFARMMDGI
+383 DRAQHVAFARMMDGI
-398 HRRQQKLDEQRFR
+398 HRRQQKVDEQRFR
-411 LEKAERQLLERCR
+411 LEKAERQLLERYHR
-424 RRSENVSSAVRHY
+424 RCENVSATIRHY

-445 VRQGLE
+445 IRQQLQ

-460 IRRRLLESGGALDRR
+460 TRTRLLESRGALDRR
-475 AASLEAL
+475 SASLEAL
-482 SPVAIL
+482 SPLAIL

-495 FDAKGRLVK
+495 FDAKDRLVK
-504 DAARLEAGDEL
+504 DAARLQAGDEL

-524 RARVTASEPG
+524 RALVTAAERG
-534 EPEPGDLH
+534 EPDSGERH